1 MRDLKQLKRSAK
13 HFNLA
18 SRRFHAARAPVRTPC
33 YTSLCLLVFRPI
45 LSFRC
50 VFLSSYPLDVRSQTR
65 RVGDAPR
72 PAFAR
77 RERENGCEE
86 WFGRVASRREA
97 EDAQDGPT
105 SIKRGQEKCEEDRK
119 EPRVLRV
126 GGRTAAAAAVAAVT
140 AGGWLNPG
148 LFARSKWRSAVILKF
163 SRWQGARI
171 GLKNQSGSLF
181 LMITASRPESGNC
194 WCRCF
199 LPIPRPCHLPLYPS
213 LSLCLLHPRTEPVFR
228 LFSWLA
234 APAVSFPVTLSPT
247 SLPPPSLPPLHPAS
261 LRSVPSDS
269 PNLSP
274 VSSPPPTIA
283 IAIVNHFKYSYTYI

>member
-1 MRDLKQLKRSAK
+1 MPR
-13 HFNLA
+13 
-18 SRRFHAARAPVRTPC
+18 ARARAR
-33 YTSLCLLVFRPI
+33 LCARLVI
-45 LSFRC
+45 HLS
-50 VFLSSYPLDVRSQTR
+50 VFSSFDLSYPSAVYSSHPIRSTSGRRRGESETR
-65 RVGDAPR
+65 HVLPSLVE
-72 PAFAR
+72 

-86 WFGRVASRREA
+86 WFGRVVSRREA

-199 LPIPRPCHLPLYPS
+199 LPIPRPCHLPRYPS
-213 LSLCLLHPRTEPVFR
+213 AIS
-228 LFSWLA
+228 
-234 APAVSFPVTLSPT
+234 LSPPSTYRACFPSLFLACST
-247 SLPPPSLPPLHPAS
+247 SGFIPRYSFSYVPSPPPPPSHHPAS

>member
-1 MRDLKQLKRSAK
+1 MPRARARACAHALLYISLSSRLSTYPILPLCIPLILSARRQV
-13 HFNLA
+13 A
-18 SRRFHAARAPVRTPC
+18 DAESRRRAA
-33 YTSLCLLVFRPI
+33 SCLR
-45 LSFRC
+45 
-50 VFLSSYPLDVRSQTR
+50 SS
-65 RVGDAPR
+65 
-72 PAFAR
+72 

-199 LPIPRPCHLPLYPS
+199 LPIPRPCHLPRYPS

-247 SLPPPSLPPLHPAS
+247 SLPLPPPSHHPAS